1 MALLFRFHNPPAS
14 CHGLGAEPLPLYA
27 MASIRQ
33 EKVSSLLKRELAVI
47 FQRES
52 RNLFEGRFITVT
64 QVRVAPDL
72 GTAKVYLSFMA
83 VPDAKAA
90 LEQVKQNDW
99 KVRQILGN
107 TVGKQL
113 RRVPELFFYLDD
125 SLDYYDEIDRLL
137 KS

>member
-1 MALLFRFHNPPAS
+1 
-14 CHGLGAEPLPLYA
+14 

-52 RNLFEGRFITVT
+52 RNLFEGCFITVT

-83 VPDAKAA
+83 VSDAKSA
-90 LEQVKQNDW
+90 LEQVKQNDK

>member
-1 MALLFRFHNPPAS
+1 
-14 CHGLGAEPLPLYA
+14 

-33 EKVSSLLKRELAVI
+33 EKVSSLLKRELALI

-72 GTAKVYLSFMA
+72 GSAKVYLSFMA
-83 VPDAKAA
+83 VADKQVA
-90 LEQVKQNDW
+90 LEQVKSVDW
-99 KVRQILGN
+99 KVRQILGSV
-107 TVGKQL
+107 VGKQL
-113 RRVPELFFYLDD
+113 RRTPELFFYLDD

>member
-1 MALLFRFHNPPAS
+1 
-14 CHGLGAEPLPLYA
+14 

-52 RNLFEGRFITVT
+52 RNLFEGHFITVT

-83 VPDAKAA
+83 VSDAKGA
-90 LEQVKQNDW
+90 LEQVKQNDK

>member
-1 MALLFRFHNPPAS
+1 
-14 CHGLGAEPLPLYA
+14 

-83 VPDAKAA
+83 VSDAQSA
-90 LEQVKQNDW
+90 LEQVKQNDK